1 MQKETKASF
10 DQRNRYQKLE
20 TSLRRDEWQMMFFS
34 ILEASVVER
43 NRFGLNKDTNK
54 KHILEDSG
62 LGNDAASEMEV
73 VGSAEGLPVR
83 WISSS
88 C

>member
-1 MQKETKASF
+1 MAN
-10 DQRNRYQKLE
+10 DV
-20 TSLRRDEWQMMFFS
+20 FFHLGS
-34 ILEASVVER
+34 KRCGEKQVW
-43 NRFGLNKDTNK
+43 FKQKDTNK

-73 VGSAEGLPVR
+73 VWSAEGLPVR